1 MVELWFAFALV
12 PFALWVVLDG
22 FDLGAALALPFLART
37 DAERD
42 EVLQT
47 IGPYWDANEVWLL
60 AGGGTLFLAFPALLG
75 AALSGFYLPVMILVW
90 ALMVRGGALE
100 LRHHVHEAPWREL
113 LTALVQLSSGAIA
126 FLAAALLGAAVLGVP
141 LGPDGTFALG
151 LFSTESGPG
160 ALSFTTAGIGLLG
173 VASVAVQG
181 AFFVAP
187 RVSAPVAERAYALAR
202 RALAVAGVLFG
213 LLLGRFLAL
222 FPELVLQPSS
232 FALLTLAV
240 MGAVVA
246 FAAASRRSPGL
257 GLGSASLW
265 LLGLTA
271 VGPLARYP
279 VLLASTEGEGLTAR
293 AVAAPEHSLTAAA
306 PWWPLAV
313 IVAAAWFA
321 VVVRVVRRT
330 TPPSTTS

>member
-42 EVLQT
+42 EVLAA

-60 AGGGTLFLAFPALLG
+60 AGGGTLFLAFPSLLG
-75 AALSGFYLPVMILVW
+75 GALSGFYLPVMFLVW

-113 LTALVQLSSGAIA
+113 LTTLVQLASTAIP

-141 LGPDGTFALG
+141 LAPDGTFTLG
-151 LFSTESGPG
+151 IFSTEGSPG
-160 ALSFTTAGIGLLG
+160 ALGVTSAGIGLLA
-173 VASVAVQG
+173 VTSVTVQG

-187 RVSAPVAERAYALAR
+187 RVSAAVAERAFTVAQ
-202 RALAVAGVLFG
+202 RALALAGVLLG

-222 FPELVLQPSS
+222 FPELVLQPAS
-232 FALLTLAV
+232 FVLLTLAL

-246 FAAASRRSPGL
+246 YAAAARKAPRL
-257 GLGSASLW
+257 GLTGSSLW

-271 VGPLARYP
+271 VGPLARFP
-279 VLLASTEGEGLTAR
+279 VLLASTDGQGLTAQ
-293 AVAAPEHSLTAAA
+293 AVAAPEHSLTAGA
-306 PWWPLAV
+306 PWWPIAV
-313 IVAAAWFA
+313 VVAAAWFA
-321 VVVRVVRRT
+321 VVVRAVRRPDRAT
-330 TPPSTTS
+330 TTS